1 MHVQKING
9 AEQIK
14 ETRKMANIK
23 LNVEGI
29 TCGGCEKSIRTAL
42 LERDGVNDVTASH
55 ETGVVA
61 IDFDESKIEA
71 ALLKQAIENAGF
83 DVAA

>member
-1 MHVQKING
+1 MTTIN
-9 AEQIK
+9 
-14 ETRKMANIK
+14 

-42 LERDGVNDVTASH
+42 LAHDGVSEATASH

-61 IDFDESKIEA
+61 IKYDNSKINEDQ
-71 ALLKQAIENAGF
+71 LKQTIEDAGF
-83 DVAA
+83 DIAA

>member
-1 MHVQKING
+1 
-9 AEQIK
+9 
-14 ETRKMANIK
+14 MANIN

-29 TCGGCEKSIRTAL
+29 TCGGCEKSIRNAL
-42 LERDGVNDVTASH
+42 LERSGVKEVNASH

-61 IDFDESKIEA
+61 IDYDDSQIQQEQ
-71 ALLKQAIENAGF
+71 LKQAIEDAGF

>member
-1 MHVQKING
+1 MASIN
-9 AEQIK
+9 
-14 ETRKMANIK
+14 

-29 TCGGCEKSIRTAL
+29 TCGGCEKSIRNAL
-42 LERDGVNDVTASH
+42 LSNAGVSAATASH

-61 IDFDESKIEA
+61 IEYDDSKIQQEQ
-71 ALLKQAIENAGF
+71 LKQAIEAAGF

>member
-1 MHVQKING
+1 MATIN
-9 AEQIK
+9 
-14 ETRKMANIK
+14 

-29 TCGGCEKSIRTAL
+29 TCGGCEKSIRNAL
-42 LERDGVNDVTASH
+42 LERDGISDATASH

-61 IDFDESKIEA
+61 IEYDESKIQQDQ
-71 ALLKQAIENAGF
+71 LKQAIEEAGF